1 MVTARVGGQPAVTT
15 TDRDPVR
22 ICANFIQEL
31 RQS

>member
-1 MVTARVGGQPAVTT
+1 MITARIDGQPAVTT

-22 ICANFIQEL
+22 IRANFMQRL